1 MRPTAGTVKTI
12 GGWKSSVEWTR
23 QCKGRAGEKGWGSRR
38 GQATAAAP
46 KKINLHAWG
55 AKKNR
60 ALGRRRKRPR
70 RGLQPGRRQ
79 RWL

>member
-1 MRPTAGTVKTI
+1 MTLCSYKGMAVWWEGGGMRPTAGTVKTI

-23 QCKGRAGEKGWGSRR
+23 QCKGHAGEKGWGSRR

-55 AKKNR
+55 GQKE
-60 ALGRRRKRPR
+60 
-70 RGLQPGRRQ
+70 
-79 RWL
+79 